1 MNRPDDATRLLN
13 AWREGDEGAADGLF
27 ALLYDDL
34 RVLARRQLARLNPGQ
49 TLAPT
54 VLVHESYMK
63 FAERSA
69 PDALNRQ
76 HFLGIAA
83 RAMRHIVID
92 HVRRRTAQKRDRGQ
106 RRSLDSDIPVV
117 DANSGVDLLAMDN
130 ALTRLEEL
138 DRRQAKVVELR
149 FFGGFELS
157 EIAALLDISER
168 TAERDWQKARAFL
181 YASLQ

>member
-1 MNRPDDATRLLN
+1 MKADDATRLLN
-13 AWREGDEGAADGLF
+13 AWRGGDEGAADGLF
-27 ALLYDDL
+27 VLLYDDL
-34 RVLARRQLARLNPGQ
+34 RMLARRQLARLSPGQ

-76 HFLGIAA
+76 HFLGIAT

-92 HVRRRTAQKRDRGQ
+92 HVRRRSAQKRDGGQ
-106 RRSLDSDIPVV
+106 RQPLETDVPVAE
-117 DANSGVDLLAMDN
+117 ANSAVDLIAMDD
-130 ALTRLEEL
+130 ALTRLEKL
-138 DRRQAKVVELR
+138 DPRQAKVVELR

-157 EIAALLDISER
+157 EIGALLDISER
-168 TAERDWQKARAFL
+168 TAKRDWQKARAFL
-181 YASLQ
+181 YAALQ